1 MQHAVVFVCTYKCV
15 CKQSYVTD
23 VLQTPFYNTILE
35 TEHKLCMASGLSTP
49 PPPPKRKMLGA
60 HLEIVVNVSPWFL
73 ICGACPVGDSIGGHN
88 VPRGGGRWQSI
99 LDQISS
105 S

>member
-35 TEHKLCMASGLSTP
+35 TEHKLCMASGLSP
-49 PPPPKRKMLGA
+49 PPPQMK
-60 HLEIVVNVSPWFL
+60 NVGCAPGDRCKYKPLVLNLRSVP
-73 ICGACPVGDSIGGHN
+73 CGRQYWGT
-88 VPRGGGRWQSI
+88 
-99 LDQISS
+99 
-105 S
+105 